1 MHTLLHTLL
10 DRIAAGALPLLT
22 EQEALTL
29 VRLPE
34 TDTLDM
40 LTVAGA
46 ARAVFG
52 PEAGSSCGIVNAK
65 SGLCPENC
73 AFCAQSAHH
82 RTGAPVYPLMDED
95 KLLRRAETLAQAGVS
110 RFGIVTSGTALD
122 DAELDALCAAAERIR
137 REVNIRLCASLGML
151 TKERGRRLKDAG
163 FSRYHHNLETSAS
176 HFSAICST
184 HEYAEDLE
192 TLRAA
197 RRAGLELCSCGIFGL
212 GESPE
217 QRVELGLTLAGE
229 NVDSLAINFLKAIPG
244 TPLEG
249 KAPLSPGEALRCIA
263 LMRLLN
269 PGKDVVICGGREHA
283 LGQWQS
289 WVFAAGASRI
299 MTGDYLTTAGRAFEE
314 DNAMLSALGLRAS
327 NPAGSNA

>member
-1 MHTLLHTLL
+1 M
-10 DRIAAGALPLLT
+10 
-22 EQEALTL
+22 
-29 VRLPE
+29 
-34 TDTLDM
+34 
-40 LTVAGA
+40 
-46 ARAVFG
+46 
-52 PEAGSSCGIVNAK
+52 
-65 SGLCPENC
+65 
-73 AFCAQSAHH
+73 
-82 RTGAPVYPLMDED
+82 
-95 KLLRRAETLAQAGVS
+95 
-110 RFGIVTSGTALD
+110 
-122 DAELDALCAAAERIR
+122 
-137 REVNIRLCASLGML
+137 
-151 TKERGRRLKDAG
+151 
-163 FSRYHHNLETSAS
+163 
-176 HFSAICST
+176 
-184 HEYAEDLE
+184 
-192 TLRAA
+192 
-197 RRAGLELCSCGIFGL
+197 
-212 GESPE
+212 
-217 QRVELGLTLAGE
+217 ELGLTLAGE